1 MVQHR
6 RGRGLMLFSAALSCG
21 GGLGLALLGVWELN
35 HRLIGPDTRPPSLV
49 ELCYAALAAGAILG
63 LCGAMGIAQRAA
75 RWRVIAINGGLL
87 LGVSLL
93 ALSRQTQG
101 WETATLTLA
110 AGSGI
115 ILTAAISFALGRS
128 RS

>member
-1 MVQHR
+1 
-6 RGRGLMLFSAALSCG
+6 
-21 GGLGLALLGVWELN
+21 
-35 HRLIGPDTRPPSLV
+35 
-49 ELCYAALAAGAILG
+49 
-63 LCGAMGIAQRAA
+63 MGIAQRAA

-101 WETATLTLA
+101 WETAALTLA